1 MAKAARVVCPVCGYE
16 NRPRAVQC
24 NLCREVLP
32 KADEAGAGGF
42 SVATASY
49 PAARVDA
56 LSAIAQEPTAPAPGR
71 EIKIPPAMR
80 ISFYQ
85 AQTDNKRNSTAMIAG
100 MVTLLTALG
109 MVIGATYG
117 DAFIGALGAFAAAS
131 GVGAYT
137 WFAGAGTILSMSGA
151 KQVTHDVHPQLF
163 NVVEEMKIA
172 SGLPMPKV
180 YIIESDAPNA
190 FATGRDPEHSA
201 VAVTTG
207 LLAKLN
213 RDELQGVIAHE
224 MSHIRNYDIRFAM
237 IAAIMVG
244 SIALISDAFLRSR
257 RSGRGGHPIMIVVAL
272 LLAALAPLSATI
284 LQMAISR
291 QREFLADAS
300 AAALTRNPDGLAN
313 ALYKITHDD
322 KPLDTANRATQHL
335 YIINPLKSFSMK
347 STNLFSTHPPTEA
360 RLRALGQMGA
370 DISSLL

>member
-1 MAKAARVVCPVCGYE
+1 MAKAPRVVCPVCGYE
-16 NRPRAVQC
+16 NRPRAIQC
-24 NLCREVLP
+24 NLCREILP
-32 KADEAGAGGF
+32 KAPDAGAGAF
-42 SVATASY
+42 TVSTAAY
-49 PAARVDA
+49 PEAKVDA
-56 LSAIAQEPTAPAPGR
+56 LSAVDQSAPAAPK
-71 EIKIPPAMR
+71 EVHIPPAMR
-80 ISFYQ
+80 VSFYQ

-100 MVTLLTALG
+100 MVTLLTAMG
-109 MVIGATYG
+109 VVIGATYG
-117 DAFIGALGAFAAAS
+117 DALIGALGAFTVA
-131 GVGAYT
+131 GGMGAYT

-151 KQVTHDVHPQLF
+151 KQVSHDIHPQLF
-163 NVVEEMKIA
+163 NIVEEMKIA

-180 YIIESDAPNA
+180 YIIESEAPNA

-224 MSHIRNYDIRFAM
+224 MSHIRNFDIRFAM

-257 RSGRGGHPIMIVVAL
+257 RSGRGGHPVMIVVAL

-300 AAALTRNPDGLAN
+300 AVELTRNPDGLAS

-335 YIINPLKSFSMK
+335 YIVNPLKSFSMK
-347 STNLFSTHPPTEA
+347 SSNLFSTHPPTEA

-370 DISSLL
+370 DISHLL